1 MLKVDRMLTV
11 DQLRR
16 SPNAIAADYRH
27 SKVDARVLL
36 TGHSHQASPDCS
48 LQGQSE
54 AWLMAARNIEARW
67 DDALEQAMQVRTG
80 FAQLIDCEPERI
92 ALAGSVHDLVV
103 RFLSALPITPRRRKI
118 VTTDGEHPSI
128 NRQLYR
134 AQEAGFE
141 IVTVTVEPVDS
152 VVTRVQREIDDHTI
166 AVFISSVFFETGQ
179 IAFEMDTLMPVCQ
192 RFGAQLFV
200 DAYQTVNVLPFSL
213 RESNL
218 ENAFVVGGGTKY
230 CQLGDGIAFMHVP
243 EFCNLRPWVT
253 GWFGTFDA
261 LSDNPATVPIV
272 YGDNHQRF
280 DGSSYDPTPHYRAVH
295 VFDYFRRKG
304 LTPEFLHDV
313 NRHQL
318 RFMASAF
325 RDFGLDPKIIRVT
338 NSVEHLGGFLSFVT
352 PHAQRLCE
360 ILRDVGIHTDYR
372 KHWLRM
378 GPAPYLNDEQL
389 SDAMGGLEE
398 SLRHLLPRR

>member
-1 MLKVDRMLTV
+1 MLAVD
-11 DQLRR
+11 DLRR
-16 SPNAIAADYRH
+16 SPNALAADYRH
-27 SKVDARVLL
+27 SRVDARILL

-67 DDALEQAMQVRTG
+67 DDALEKAAQVRAG
-80 FAQLIDCEPERI
+80 FAQLIDCAPDCI

-103 RFLSALPITPRRRKI
+103 RFLSALPRDTTRRRI
-118 VTTDGEHPSI
+118 VTTDGEHPSV

-134 AQEAGFE
+134 AAEDGFE
-141 IVTVTVEPVDS
+141 VVTVPVEPVDS
-152 VVTRVQREIDDHTI
+152 VVARVQQQIDDRTS

-179 IAFEMDTLMPVCQ
+179 IALELDTLMPVCQ
-192 RFGAQLFV
+192 RHGAQLFV
-200 DAYQTVNVLPFSL
+200 DAYQSVNVLPFSL

-218 ENAFVVGGGTKY
+218 GQAFVVGGGTKY

-243 EFCNLRPWVT
+243 EGCSLRPWVT

-261 LSDNPATVPIV
+261 LADNPAGTPIA

-280 DGSSYDPTPHYRAVH
+280 DGSGYDPTAHYRAVH

-313 NRHQL
+313 NRHQVGYL
-318 RFMASAF
+318 ASLFAGF
-325 RDFGLDPKIIRVT
+325 DFDPGLIRLA
-338 NSVEHLGGFLSFVT
+338 NSVDHLGGFVSFIT
-352 PHAQRLCE
+352 PHARQLCE
-360 ILRDVGIHTDYR
+360 TLRDIGIHTDYR
-372 KHWLRM
+372 RNWLRM
-378 GPAPYLNDEQL
+378 GPAPYLCDEQL
-389 SDAMGGLEE
+389 ADAMGGLEE
-398 SLRHLLPRR
+398 ALRLLQARR